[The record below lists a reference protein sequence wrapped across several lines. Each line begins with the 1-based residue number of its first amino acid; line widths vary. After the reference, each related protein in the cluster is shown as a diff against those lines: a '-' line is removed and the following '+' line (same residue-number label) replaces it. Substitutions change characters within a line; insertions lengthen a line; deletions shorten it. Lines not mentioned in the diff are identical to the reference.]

1 MYIANPKNPKS
12 QVHPLF
18 PQVRSNWLLKPYSD
32 VVDLSSKEVKE
43 EVKSKATQENKE
55 EKI

>member
-12 QVHPLF
+12 PVHPLF

-32 VVDLSSKEVKE
+32 IVDLTSKEVKE
-43 EVKSKATQENKE
+43 EVKVKVTQEKQE